1 MSTNKETEA
10 DKLIKI
16 LKRPTYQQMYDI
28 VNHSDFV
35 IKDVVFIKDES
46 FTEYGWT
53 YTEFVQEHKRHQ
65 SDSLT
70 KTLIKI
76 RNLTQTMRKPDV
88 K

>member
-1 MSTNKETEA
+1 MTNKQH
-10 DKLIKI
+10 DQLIKI

-35 IKDVVFIKDES
+35 IKDES